1 MDGAEVSTSRGDLK
15 DNELTDCISDHS
27 ASQAS
32 RRRILKPLS
41 VFRPAF
47 RVSTPYNFLTLPETR
62 LTHILQAVAQS
73 LTNVDLIYIE
83 EAFER
88 LLLDYDRVFS
98 TQGIPA
104 CLWRRTGEIYKGNK
118 EFAELVG
125 VGIEALREGRCTIYE
140 LMEEESAV
148 NYWEKY
154 GAVSFDPGQK
164 AVLTSCVLKTRAKT
178 SSTESSSS
186 EVFSSS
192 ISADGGAGSER
203 NAGQGLGSGRASGEA
218 SLNVSGTATPSHGKV
233 DASLNSTPGP
243 VAAAQSS
250 QKETD
255 VRHIPCC
262 FSFTIRRDAWSIP
275 CLIVGNFLPL
285 KQ

>member
-1 MDGAEVSTSRGDLK
+1 MT
-15 DNELTDCISDHS
+15 
-27 ASQAS
+27 ASF
-32 RRRILKPLS
+32 P
-41 VFRPAF
+41 
-47 RVSTPYNFLTLPETR
+47 
-62 LTHILQAVAQS
+62 
-73 LTNVDLIYIE
+73 
-83 EAFER
+83 
-88 LLLDYDRVFS
+88 

-250 QKETD
+250 QKETGRASYSVLLLIYD
-255 VRHIPCC
+255 PQ
-262 FSFTIRRDAWSIP
+262 RRLEYPLPHRGQLSALETVDDPA
-275 CLIVGNFLPL
+275 LLLPL
-285 KQ
+285 GSHEKLFLHCCC